1 MRRLIRRSFVSAR
14 FNGRGFAIVSADS
27 PLWTVANR
35 RSPTSTPLTPPAA
48 FGVGSAIS
56 HTTAA
61 CQRMP
66 SCFTVHSRT
75 GPSNRHASRVRT
87 VPIFGRWIVR
97 SEQRTVSGPLL
108 ARNDMPRL
116 REWNCGGLSRRGTF
130 RPASLAS
137 RQCCQK
143 QFYATPRSANA
154 YLAAFWLSVTDQGAR
169 SRLSRLNNGRQA
181 VRRRGGLLASR
192 QCPPCFGDAPVPGE
206 ARPPGVLAEPRFL
219 PVVRVERDQMGQ
231 RHSLLNSAAF
241 SRTTSSSFRV
251 LWDRAP

>member
-27 PLWTVANR
+27 TIVDGR
-35 RSPTSTPLTPPAA
+35 QSPQSHIDATDPARCFRGRIGHLA
-48 FGVGSAIS
+48 HHGRLPADAVV
-56 HTTAA
+56 
-61 CQRMP
+61 
-66 SCFTVHSRT
+66 FTVHSRT

-143 QFYATPRSANA
+143 QFHATPRSANA

-206 ARPPGVLAEPRFL
+206 ARRPGVLAEPRFL